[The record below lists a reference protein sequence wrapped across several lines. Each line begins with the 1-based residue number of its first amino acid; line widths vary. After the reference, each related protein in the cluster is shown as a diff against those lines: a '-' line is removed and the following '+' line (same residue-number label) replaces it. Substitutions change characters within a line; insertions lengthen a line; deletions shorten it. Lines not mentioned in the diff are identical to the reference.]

1 MTCPPVMALIFPF
14 SHKKYRRMGEAA
26 WPEVPIAFC
35 IIYFFPGHAQNALK
49 SSNEDRARANGGIVM
64 AQQGVQG

>member
-1 MTCPPVMALIFPF
+1 MPSRDGPSMYFSF

-26 WPEVPIAFC
+26 WPEVLIAFC
-35 IIYFFPGHAQNALK
+35 MIYFILGNAQNALK
-49 SSNEDRARANGGIVM
+49 SSNEDRARANGIVM